1 MTERT
6 LSIPPPGGYRLT
18 VLGDPVAH
26 SLSPAMHNAV
36 LAALGL
42 EGVYSRRRVDDKGMR
57 SAASEMRT
65 GELHG
70 ANITMPHKGVAA
82 RLVDGLS
89 PDAERAGSVNTW
101 TLESRGR
108 LLGHSTDV
116 EAIRRVWVR
125 AGLPTDR
132 PVLVVG
138 AGGAAAAAM
147 VALEERELWC
157 SARRAEAVSAL
168 AERVDVP
175 FRPLGWGERLPGAVV
190 VNATPLGMRGGELPV
205 RLLEESEGL
214 FDMSYLAT
222 DEATG
227 AVKWMRESGM
237 PASDGLEML
246 AAQAEASFEM
256 WTGYGAPAGLMERV
270 ARTGAT
276 GAG

>member
-1 MTERT
+1 MTDRT
-6 LSIPPPGGYRLT
+6 APVPPPSGYRLA
-18 VLGDPVAH
+18 VLGDPVSH
-26 SLSPAMHNAV
+26 SLSPPMHNAV

-42 EGVYSRRRVDDKGMR
+42 EGVYSRRRVDERGMT
-57 SAASEMRT
+57 SAASQMRT

-82 RLVDGLS
+82 RLADRLS
-89 PDAERAGSVNTW
+89 SDAERAGSVNTW
-101 TLESRGR
+101 TLEGRGA
-108 LLGHSTDV
+108 LVGHSTDV
-116 EAIRRVWVR
+116 EAVRRVWVR

-147 VALEERELWC
+147 VALEDRDLWC
-157 SARRAEAVSAL
+157 SARRGEAVSGL

-175 FRPLGWGERLPGAVV
+175 FRPLEWGESLPGAVV
-190 VNATPLGMRGGELPV
+190 VDATPLGMRGGELPV
-205 RLLEESEGL
+205 SLLEQAAGL
-214 FDMSYLAT
+214 FDMSYLAGG
-222 DEATG
+222 EATG
-227 AVKWMRESGM
+227 AVRWMRERRM

-270 ARTGAT
+270 ARK
-276 GAG
+276 GAGTGG